1 MKNRQLEIQ
10 IETLKNKNDFL
21 EKQLEDKRNDFEKR
35 LQLATTDQQNTQR
48 DKEAINKKYLEE
60 KRTHDEA

>member
-35 LQLATTDQQNTQR
+35 LQSVTTDQQNTLR
-48 DKEAINKKYLEE
+48 DKEAINKKYLE
-60 KRTHDEA
+60 

>member
-1 MKNRQLEIQ
+1 M
-10 IETLKNKNDFL
+10 KNKNDFL

-60 KRTHDEA
+60 KRTHDETQAEKSRL

>member
-1 MKNRQLEIQ
+1 LKNRQLEIQ

-35 LQLATTDQQNTQR
+35 LQSVTTDQQNTLR
-48 DKEAINKKYLEE
+48 DKEAINKKYLE
-60 KRTHDEA
+60 